1 MHIHV
6 NDSNKNFR
14 LTLPTGLVLNRF
26 TALFIPRFLK
36 NKGIKINRAKAVAF
50 VKCLNRYRR
59 SHKDWVLVEAESA
72 DGSFVKIKL

>member
-36 NKGIKINRAKAVAF
+36 GKGIKIDRAKGVAF

-59 SHKDWVLVEAESA
+59 SHKDWVLVEVESI
-72 DGSFVKIKL
+72 DGTFVKIKL